1 MKYLIDGVTKS
12 VLSLANQYKNLR
24 QEDEYKVFDDTFS
37 NIENLD
43 LAQINN
49 FYIDE
54 NGERIE
60 LDQADNDSRRMKMTN
75 DFDSALEWCDCYV
88 TFRSIPYE
96 LTNINDLGLAEEQL
110 DSLLERIQKAQNLGK
125 KIYLGNRFSSEFAK
139 ITTNYEKCINP
150 HITKKELNEIK
161 DYSFFHAGTF
171 PFAGFN
177 TTMIVGTNSSSGKF
191 SCALKA
197 KKYYEDLGEKVV
209 LIHTEETYPF
219 LDDQGGTIYGFCR
232 NFSDLTTDEDL
243 MYFQSL
249 VAKIYNEQRPE
260 RIIFVTQAGFGID
273 GIINSYQDT
282 DNGRKMKGLWD
293 VFITRSFGVNQVI
306 ISANCNRLEI
316 VKKLIEYFR
325 IQNSIVDVPLIFI
338 NPREYSKEDTIIYT
352 KDDKSEFFKTVPK
365 CSNKEL
371 ELSLNGIA
379 LEYPEIDIQCDYNNL
394 TEKIKEFKNNDDFR
408 YCCAG
413 SYASKVMGGLKQR
426 LSAEGFADISEEIK
440 KKIKEQYSN
449 YSIPKSDL
457 HKIEDKSNGC
467 IDF

>member
-1 MKYLIDGVTKS
+1 
-12 VLSLANQYKNLR
+12 
-24 QEDEYKVFDDTFS
+24 
-37 NIENLD
+37 
-43 LAQINN
+43 
-49 FYIDE
+49 
-54 NGERIE
+54 
-60 LDQADNDSRRMKMTN
+60 
-75 DFDSALEWCDCYV
+75 
-88 TFRSIPYE
+88 
-96 LTNINDLGLAEEQL
+96 
-110 DSLLERIQKAQNLGK
+110 
-125 KIYLGNRFSSEFAK
+125 
-139 ITTNYEKCINP
+139 
-150 HITKKELNEIK
+150 
-161 DYSFFHAGTF
+161 
-171 PFAGFN
+171 
-177 TTMIVGTNSSSGKF
+177 
-191 SCALKA
+191 
-197 KKYYEDLGEKVV
+197 
-209 LIHTEETYPF
+209 
-219 LDDQGGTIYGFCR
+219 
-232 NFSDLTTDEDL
+232 

-394 TEKIKEFKNNDDFR
+394 TEKIKKFKNNDDFR

-413 SYASKVMGGLKQR
+413 FYASKVMGGLKQR

-457 HKIEDKSNGC
+457 QKIEDKSNGC